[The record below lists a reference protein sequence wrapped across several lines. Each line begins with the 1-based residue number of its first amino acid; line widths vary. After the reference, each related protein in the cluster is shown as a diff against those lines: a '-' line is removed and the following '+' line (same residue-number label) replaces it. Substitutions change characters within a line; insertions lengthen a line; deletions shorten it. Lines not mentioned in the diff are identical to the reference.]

1 LKAKPGKLVFGR
13 DMVLPINFVAD
24 WGQLN
29 NNAKRK
35 WPVIIKEK
43 MPPE

>member
-1 LKAKPGKLVFGR
+1 VFGR
-13 DMVLPINFVAD
+13 DMLLPIDFKAE

-29 NNAKRK
+29 NNAKNK
-35 WPVIIKEK
+35 WLVIIKEK